1 MLRSGSGAH
10 HWQEDL
16 PGALRRMAYVEQS
29 KRLVFGNSPQ
39 YDALAFNKHF
49 VVQAVD
55 VFVSAGRDK
64 AATFSDPCVTR
75 GERVKDPERKL

>member
-1 MLRSGSGAH
+1 VKVLDLWIPSLSMVRSGHGAH

-16 PGALRRMAYVEQS
+16 PVVWRRNAHVEQS
-29 KRLVFGNSPQ
+29 KRLVFGGCRQ

-64 AATFSDPCVTR
+64 AATFSIPA
-75 GERVKDPERKL
+75 